1 MTAMPTDDMR
11 RRVAADALMD
21 ALEDWASRL
30 GEAGVRRA
38 DGARY
43 FPSRQME
50 RTMRQAHRDGVL
62 FERLTEW
69 LPKYRFR
76 ANAYTERMKDIVRHG
91 AVLWESVV
99 AAEDRPWSPY
109 IDPGQRRMLH
119 KVVGDIHADIARG
132 DWLRERVQRDLEGRR
147 LGNGGA

>member
-1 MTAMPTDDMR
+1 MTRPDTVRGA
-11 RRVAADALMD
+11 AADALMD
-21 ALEDWASRL
+21 ALEEWASSL
-30 GEAGVRRA
+30 SQAGVRRA

-91 AVLWESVV
+91 APLWESVV
-99 AAEDRPWSPY
+99 AAEERPWSPY
-109 IDPGQRRMLH
+109 IDPEHRKLLH
-119 KVVGDIHADIARG
+119 KVVADIHADIARG
-132 DWLRERVQRDLEGRR
+132 NRLVERLRRDM
-147 LGNGGA
+147 AD